1 MTMSRRQLF
10 RLGGAG
16 VAAAA
21 LSRPSSSAAE
31 SLPSPNHLLHPVQE
45 LDTSGARGVAP
56 FELDGKVYLA
66 IPQLAQDIDGQPAH
80 MNGGDSDVSLIVYRH
95 GPDGFAEYQR
105 LPASGGEDAEFFRI
119 GNRAFLA
126 TASIRSGRGP
136 YSFNVDSTVFEWRES
151 RFERFQSIPT
161 FAAKQW
167 RHFKIGER
175 TFLALA
181 QGISLDNVTAT
192 NPSSSMIFEWDGNA
206 FRHFQSIP
214 TAWGYNWRHFSIS
227 GGHFLAYADHM
238 LPSTIYRWT
247 GAAFEP
253 FQALEGKG
261 GRAFLFFEDNSA
273 AFLAFAKILGDTL
286 LYRWNG
292 TAFVEHQTLS
302 GPGGREFA
310 YLEHKGERY
319 VIQVNFITG
328 TPASPNT
335 ALASVIYRLE
345 AGRLNVVGTFST
357 SGGTDAAAFS
367 IRDQSFVAVAE
378 SLTKDVRFRTPSRIY
393 RFGTE

>member
-16 VAAAA
+16 VVAAA

-66 IPQLAQDIDGQPAH
+66 IPQLAQDIDGQLAH

-105 LPASGGEDAEFFRI
+105 LPVSGGEDAEFFRI

-136 YSFNVDSTVFEWRES
+136 YSFNVDSTVFEWREG

-175 TFLALA
+175 IFLALA

-192 NPSSSMIFEWDGNA
+192 NPSSSMIFE
-206 FRHFQSIP
+206 
-214 TAWGYNWRHFSIS
+214 Y
-227 GGHFLAYADHM
+227 Y
-238 LPSTIYRWT
+238 
-247 GAAFEP
+247 
-253 FQALEGKG
+253 
-261 GRAFLFFEDNSA
+261 
-273 AFLAFAKILGDTL
+273 
-286 LYRWNG
+286 
-292 TAFVEHQTLS
+292 
-302 GPGGREFA
+302 
-310 YLEHKGERY
+310 
-319 VIQVNFITG
+319 TG
-328 TPASPNT
+328 TRHT
-335 ALASVIYRLE
+335 AE
-345 AGRLNVVGTFST
+345 H
-357 SGGTDAAAFS
+357 
-367 IRDQSFVAVAE
+367 
-378 SLTKDVRFRTPSRIY
+378 
-393 RFGTE
+393 